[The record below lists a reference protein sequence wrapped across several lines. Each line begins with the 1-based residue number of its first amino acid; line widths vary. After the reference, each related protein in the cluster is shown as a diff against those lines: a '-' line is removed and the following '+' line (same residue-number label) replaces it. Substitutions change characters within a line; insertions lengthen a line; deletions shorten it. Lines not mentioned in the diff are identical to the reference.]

1 MTHRSVDLSR
11 HQYNS
16 MAPSQDNTLTIVE
29 NIKNG
34 EITLEEIRLI
44 KRHSVCNKSKKEE
57 YVRAGA
63 ISGILK
69 VLDQENDQETLI
81 QASQAI
87 GSLCTLPE
95 GAQEVVRN
103 SGIETLLKALRDR
116 NSRVEK
122 HILWALKLISKV
134 GRSYEEIIICCT

>member
-1 MTHRSVDLSR
+1 
-11 HQYNS
+11 
-16 MAPSQDNTLTIVE
+16 MAPLQDINLTIVE
-29 NIKNG
+29 NIKKG
-34 EITLEEIRLI
+34 EITLAEIRLI

-63 ISGILK
+63 IPAILK

-134 GRSYEEIIICCT
+134 GRLYEEMIICSS